1 MPITQEIP
9 RDLGALGRYF
19 LLCQIRLIYWLPTL
33 AENSGP
39 FHKNYQ
45 LHNTAHIH
53 TSSPNSATSK
63 YHFDQH
69 TMLFYDDYLTWFPIK
84 PWSKPCDFPFLN
96 NFFSLKLITVFFFF
110 SLLWVCLVVYTLGK
124 VSSTASWFALIRM
137 LCISLP
143 LRLLSCLLCVGLS
156 ASWISHLYLSEC
168 TPSFWWST
176 LFREKTEG
184 GKYFETMHI

>member
-110 SLLWVCLVVYTLGK
+110 SVV
-124 VSSTASWFALIRM
+124 S
-137 LCISLP
+137 
-143 LRLLSCLLCVGLS
+143 LLSCLYFRQSFFHSFLICSDQDALHLPSPETPLMPPLCGIVCFLDL
-156 ASWISHLYLSEC
+156 ASL
-168 TPSFWWST
+168 SFWMYAFI
-176 LFREKTEG
+176 LVEHIIQREDWRG
-184 GKYFETMHI
+184 